1 MEELGRG
8 IVANI
13 SILVGNVGN
22 DNSQHRKQDGI
33 EHAIERSE
41 HGALFGVVGHA
52 ALGALGNNALAGVA
66 QVINAA
72 EHNKENKAGGAFRQF
87 VGKVEHDKAGS
98 RQNDVANDHERA
110 VFAELAVGFI
120 HHVANERVS
129 YAVPDTHS
137 HGKAGCH
144 DHANANKAQ

>member
-1 MEELGRG
+1 
-8 IVANI
+8 
-13 SILVGNVGN
+13 
-22 DNSQHRKQDGI
+22 
-33 EHAIERSE
+33 
-41 HGALFGVVGHA
+41 
-52 ALGALGNNALAGVA
+52 
-66 QVINAA
+66 
-72 EHNKENKAGGAFRQF
+72 
-87 VGKVEHDKAGS
+87 VEHDKAGS

-129 YAVPDTHS
+129 YTVPDTHS